1 MFRIKA
7 MMKSVSAI
15 NKIFFAGMFSTLCI
29 PSTFANEQA
38 VKPVL
43 TAVSTSTPS
52 FDQCQVRFNRQAHA
66 EGLSNDINEIIN
78 NLTPIK
84 RVLTLDKNQAE
95 FAESFAQYVNKRVSN
110 YHIKNGKKLL
120 KKHATLFSQ
129 LHQKYGVPPQ
139 YLVSFWGL
147 ETVFGKHKGKM
158 SVLNSIATL
167 ACDNRRSEYFT
178 AELFDLFHMI
188 DEQRVAVEQLQGSWA
203 GAMGHMQFMPSAYRK
218 YAIDGDGDGK
228 VDVWQSEAD
237 AITTAANYLNK
248 IGWNKQER
256 WGREVQL
263 PDNFD
268 FKSIA
273 YDKRYPL
280 SVFKGLGVKQRNG
293 KALPHYEI
301 EAELVLPN
309 GHQGH
314 AFLVY
319 RNFDVIMDWN
329 LSKNYAL
336 SVGILADKLVGG
348 KGVSSVKA
356 AKPLEFSRNQMQQL
370 QTKLNELGFET
381 GKPDG
386 IWGPNSRKAIRA
398 FQIEKKLIAD
408 GFPNREVFHTLGL
421 SQS

>member
-1 MFRIKA
+1 MFRIKT
-7 MMKSVSAI
+7 MMKSVTMI
-15 NKIFFAGMFSTLCI
+15 NKKIWAGMFSTLLI
-29 PSTFANEQA
+29 SSAYANDLSPTFE
-38 VKPVL
+38 
-43 TAVSTSTPS
+43 
-52 FDQCQVRFNRQAHA
+52 QCQERFSYRANS
-66 EGLSNDINEIIN
+66 EGLSENINDIIH

-110 YHIKNGKKLL
+110 YHINNGKKLL
-120 KKHATLFSQ
+120 KKHAELFSQ
-129 LHQKYGVPPQ
+129 LHEKYGIPSQ

-178 AELFDLFHMI
+178 SELFDLFNMI
-188 DEQRVAVEQLQGSWA
+188 DSQLVTVEQLQGSWA

-228 VDVWQSEAD
+228 IDVWQSEAD

-248 IGWNKQER
+248 IGWNKAER

-268 FKSIA
+268 FTAIV

-280 SVFKGLGVKQRNG
+280 SVFSALGVKQSNG
-293 KALPHYEI
+293 KALPIYDI

-336 SVGILADKLVGG
+336 SVGILADKLTGG

-356 AKPLEFSRNQMQQL
+356 AKPLLFSRDQMQQL
-370 QTKLNELGFET
+370 QTKLNALGFET

-398 FQIEKKLIAD
+398 FQIEKNLIAD
-408 GFPNREVFHTLGL
+408 GFPNREVFHSLGL

>member
-1 MFRIKA
+1 
-7 MMKSVSAI
+7 MKLVKKLYKSI
-15 NKIFFAGMFSTLCI
+15 NKGMNKSILASMLSTLCFSNVYAYDKSPVI
-29 PSTFANEQA
+29 VSATTSISTFE
-38 VKPVL
+38 
-43 TAVSTSTPS
+43 
-52 FDQCQVRFNRQAHA
+52 QCQNRFYQQAHSQ
-66 EGLSNDINEIIN
+66 GLSENIDSIIN
-78 NLTPIK
+78 KLTPIK
-84 RVLTLDKNQAE
+84 RVLSLDKNQAE

-110 YHIKNGKKLL
+110 YHVTNGKKLL
-120 KKHATLFSQ
+120 KKHAELFNK
-129 LHQKYGVPPQ
+129 LHEKYGIPPQ
-139 YLVSFWGL
+139 YLMSFWGL

-158 SVLNSIATL
+158 SILNSIATL

-178 AELFDLFHMI
+178 NELFELFNMI
-188 DEQRVAVEQLQGSWA
+188 DNQLVAVEDLQGSWA

-218 YAIDGDGDGK
+218 YATDGDGDGK
-228 VDVWQSEAD
+228 VNVWQSEAD
-237 AITTAANYLNK
+237 ALTTAANYLNK

-268 FKSIA
+268 FKAIA

-280 SVFKGLGVKQRNG
+280 HVFKALGVKRSNG
-293 KALPHYEI
+293 KALPHYDI

-336 SVGILADKLVGG
+336 SVGILADKLMGG
-348 KGVSSVKA
+348 KGVSSVKT
-356 AKPLEFSRNQMQQL
+356 AKPLLYSRNQMQLL

-398 FQIEKKLIAD
+398 FQIEKNLIAD
-408 GFPNREVFHTLGL
+408 GFPNREVFNSLGL